1 MGARGALQLELRWT
15 AGTSG
20 SSAAL
25 SPSPPHWLRVP
36 SFWLRWS
43 PRSRA
48 RPRYC
53 FPDARILNLGQT
65 RSLQAGITYCKAFW
79 LELVRAV
86 SPPSRLQHLP
96 LCLAPDPTIYRTA
109 ARIAFPF
116 HGFDQATSPPW
127 KTKVSP
133 SGLVCQISISNHGA
147 LRFLPW
153 PPILPAGPVV
163 FSQYK
168 RSAEG
173 DVKLYSAP
181 TPLVIPQVF
190 IERL

>member
-1 MGARGALQLELRWT
+1 MMDDWLGIRPHHKFVPPYTQATRKPKEMGARGALQLELRWT

-53 FPDARILNLGQT
+53 FPDARILNLGQA

-96 LCLAPDPTIYRTA
+96 LCLAPDPTIYRHSCQN
-109 ARIAFPF
+109 RV
-116 HGFDQATSPPW
+116 SVPW
-127 KTKVSP
+127 
-133 SGLVCQISISNHGA
+133 
-147 LRFLPW
+147 F
-153 PPILPAGPVV
+153 
-163 FSQYK
+163 
-168 RSAEG
+168 
-173 DVKLYSAP
+173 
-181 TPLVIPQVF
+181 
-190 IERL
+190 